1 MRSAKNGWTNRGSTM
16 VYKPENQAYT
26 ILVIN
31 PGSTSTKVAIYQGKQ
46 ELFSVG
52 IKHNPKELAPF
63 GAIANQYT
71 YRKDLVMKVLQ
82 EQGFDATCLSAVV
95 GRGGILPPVHAGA
108 YLVNDSMLQ
117 KLVDKPIVE
126 HASNLGAIIA
136 DAIARPLGIPAYIYD
151 CVATDELEDIARLS
165 GMPLIPRISTFHAL
179 NSRSVAREVA
189 QTLGSTYQNLNFIVG
204 HLGGGISLS
213 VHKQGRVVDI
223 SADDEG
229 PFSPERAG
237 KVPCN
242 KLIDLC
248 FSGLYSK
255 SQVKEMLRGNGG
267 LKAYLGTTDLQEVE
281 SRIENGDLKA
291 LQCLEA
297 MGYQIAKGIG
307 ELATVVDGKVDAIIL
322 TGGMA
327 YDTRL
332 VEYIKRKTNFLAQ
345 VVVVP
350 GEREMQALALGALRV
365 LLGEEQAL
373 TLD

>member
-1 MRSAKNGWTNRGSTM
+1 MDC
-16 VYKPENQAYT
+16 KPESQAYK
-26 ILVIN
+26 ILVVN
-31 PGSTSTKVAIYQGKQ
+31 PGSTSTKVALFQG
-46 ELFSVG
+46 EEEMFSVG
-52 IKHNPKELAPF
+52 LKHDPKELAPF
-63 GAIANQYT
+63 GAIANQYS
-71 YRKDLVMKVLQ
+71 YRKNLVLKVL
-82 EQGFDATCLSAVV
+82 EERGFNATCLSAVV
-95 GRGGILPPVHAGA
+95 GRGGILPPVQAGA
-108 YLVNDSMLQ
+108 YLVNDAMLK
-117 KLVDKPIVE
+117 KLVDNPIVE

-179 NSRSVAREVA
+179 NSRAVAREVA
-189 QTLGSTYQNLNFIVG
+189 LSLGSTYQNLNFIVA

-213 VHKQGRVVDI
+213 VHKQGQVVDI

-248 FSGLYSK
+248 FSGIYSK
-255 SQVKEMLRGNGG
+255 SQVKGMLRGNGG

-281 SRIENGDLKA
+281 NRIEQGDFKA
-291 LQCLEA
+291 LQCFEA

-307 ELATVVDGKVDAIIL
+307 ELSTVVDGKVDVIIL

-332 VEYIKRKTNFLAQ
+332 VEYIKQKTNFLAQ

-350 GEREMQALALGALRV
+350 GEREMQALALGTLRV